1 MPNLKKTVYFAING
15 EEIAL
20 DVTWD
25 LLEKVERVYSLPC
38 DLVPYIL
45 QEAARVPR
53 SKVAEVVALWVQGK
67 TKQTKDEIKEFYF
80 TCPQIQYIK
89 DIGKIQAALLW
100 SLRNED
106 GTPTISDKAFDA
118 LVNGQDITEEE
129 ITPPTPVTKA
139 AGKGEKK
146 PRVATSKKR
155 TG

>member
-1 MPNLKKTVYFAING
+1 MPNLKKTVYFLING

-53 SKVAEVVALWVQGK
+53 GKVAEVVSLWVQGK

-118 LVNGQDITEEE
+118 LANGQDIAEED
-129 ITPPTPVTKA
+129 ITTSVTKS

-146 PRVATSKKR
+146 LRVATSRKHS
-155 TG
+155 G